1 MPLTYRHEVAPALD
15 AGSCGSPG
23 GGQRPGHGESCLERI
38 GEGDLIPSHLVLRP
52 RDWGRGGSGQDG
64 LEWCPERGEG
74 CWDLRKLADWGEAEG
89 APLERASLLSSIF
102 IE

>member
-38 GEGDLIPSHLVLRP
+38 GEGDLITSHLVLRP
-52 RDWGRGGSGQDG
+52 RNWGGCQDKMG
-64 LEWCPERGEG
+64 WNGALRGE
-74 CWDLRKLADWGEAEG
+74 
-89 APLERASLLSSIF
+89 RAAGI
-102 IE
+102 